1 MLGFR
6 EPFARLFHQGWL
18 TMGGTKMSKS
28 KGNVSGP
35 NELVAEWGADPVR
48 LYILFMGPADQDME
62 WTQDGIEGMARFV
75 RRLWRVVNEVAA
87 RAPTSGDGP
96 LVRKAHQTIQ
106 RVSDDLDRRMQ
117 FHTPISAVM
126 ELVNDLADDTA
137 APGRAVRRGDRG
149 VAAAAVGAAHRRGAV
164 GAARQRAPV
173 GAAVAGGRPGAARAR
188 HLRARHPGERQG
200 ARPDRGA
207 GRPVRGRAR
216 RARAASEKVQAQL
229 DGKEIRKTIVVPGKL
244 VNLVV
249 G

>member
-75 RRLWRVVNEVAA
+75 RRLWRVVNDVAA
-87 RAPTSGDGP
+87 QAPADGDGP
-96 LVRKAHQTIQ
+96 LVRKAHRTIQ

-137 APGRAVRRGDRG
+137 APGARFAAETAVSLLQPWAPHIAEELWERLGNERLWETSWPEADPALLERDTFELVIQVNGKVRDRIE
-149 VAAAAVGAAHRRGAV
+149 V
-164 GAARQRAPV
+164 P
-173 GAAVAGGRPGAARAR
+173 AGLPDDQLAERAR
-188 HLRARHPGERQG
+188 
-200 ARPDRGA
+200 
-207 GRPVRGRAR
+207 
-216 RARAASEKVQAQL
+216 ASEKVQAQL
-229 DGKEIRKTIVVPGKL
+229 NGKEIRKTIVVPGKL